1 MKIKYCRKY
10 DKYVS
15 QQHCEFF
22 NEGDGCEYFSAH
34 RWNSIKDLLQDEDRP
49 RWDVDEVIKPYRCNL
64 LGKELSSSASRRRRM
79 ERRYSHPLI

>member
-22 NEGDGCEYFSAH
+22 NDGKNCEYYNPAQ
-34 RWNSIKDLLQDEDRP
+34 WNSIKELMSDNNRP
-49 RWDVDEVIKPYRCNL
+49 KWDINAVIKPFKCNL
-64 LGKELSSSASRRRRM
+64 LSRDYLEQMNRRRRLK
-79 ERRYSHPLI
+79 RTPFTF